1 MAELLV
7 PLRAK
12 SGRCC
17 NGKNHLS
24 KQGVSDCINE
34 ILTTEGMS
42 GFYRGFGALIVQ
54 YALQFAIV
62 RISTFSIRVSY
73 LQIYAQVHATI
84 QLNAAL

>member
-1 MAELLV
+1 M
-7 PLRAK
+7 
-12 SGRCC
+12 
-17 NGKNHLS
+17 
-24 KQGVSDCINE
+24 SDCINE

-73 LQIYAQVHATI
+73 LQIYAQVHAI
-84 QLNAAL
+84 ALYTTECSSLKSIGTQCSHQ